1 MGCAP
6 DRSEANSAKRSAEG
20 ASALEVKRLFVGV
33 LLPEGK
39 PTTASRRSGPDRK
52 GAMIA

>member
-6 DRSEANSAKRSAEG
+6 DRFEANSPKRSADR
-20 ASALEVKRLFVGV
+20 ASAVEVKRLFVGV

-39 PTTASRRSGPDRK
+39 PDYSLTPDP
-52 GAMIA
+52 A